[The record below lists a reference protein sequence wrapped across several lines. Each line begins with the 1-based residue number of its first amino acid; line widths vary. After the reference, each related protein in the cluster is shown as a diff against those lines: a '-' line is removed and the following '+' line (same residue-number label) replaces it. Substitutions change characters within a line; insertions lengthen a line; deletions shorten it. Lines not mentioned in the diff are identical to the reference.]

1 MTLAG
6 GPVSILLGF
15 MAVAAVVIFLER
27 FLELRRA
34 QVDWQYF
41 VDGVLNVLE
50 RGNVDEALANCDDT
64 AVPVAN
70 VVATAIRHRDASA
83 RVLKESVDAQG
94 RAEVGRLNRRLA
106 ALAIIGQISP
116 LLGLLGTV
124 IGFIRTVMLVSS
136 QSLVARADLMEA
148 SMDALVPAA
157 LGLAQ
162 GEGAQMS
169 QWNWKPERTQ
179 GVWRTGPVWL
189 RPFLSA
195 VPWITVLLL
204 VLMFHIVGGTLVSS
218 EGVLFD
224 LPDSTGLR
232 DDEPAPLVALV
243 MPMSRETLP
252 QQETLVFFDDGRY
265 SLGDETSVSALVSHL
280 EERAAKTERK
290 TLLVLADKRVA
301 SGELIKFS
309 GVAKRSGIERIFIA
323 EKREGKSAE

>member
-106 ALAIIGQISP
+106 ALAIIAQVAP
-116 LLGLLGTV
+116 ALGLLGTV
-124 IGFIRTVMLVSS
+124 IGFIRTVMAANSAELVS
-136 QSLVARADLMEA
+136 RAELLGGCMEA
-148 SMDALVPAA
+148 LVSAA
-157 LGLAQ
+157 LGL
-162 GEGAQMS
+162 
-169 QWNWKPERTQ
+169 
-179 GVWRTGPVWL
+179 
-189 RPFLSA
+189 
-195 VPWITVLLL
+195 
-204 VLMFHIVGGTLVSS
+204 
-218 EGVLFD
+218 
-224 LPDSTGLR
+224 
-232 DDEPAPLVALV
+232 
-243 MPMSRETLP
+243 
-252 QQETLVFFDDGRY
+252 
-265 SLGDETSVSALVSHL
+265 
-280 EERAAKTERK
+280 
-290 TLLVLADKRVA
+290 
-301 SGELIKFS
+301 
-309 GVAKRSGIERIFIA
+309 GVAIVVTVMYGSLRVRLDRIVVELEAAASQILGYISTQKELQK
-323 EKREGKSAE
+323 EKAK